1 MTNKVSSASL
11 NFTQACS
18 YLEILPDDFTQLRRK
33 GFIACINDAGRQ
45 SYPQPSLTLTRKLLS
60 LGESYGWSHDTLAW
74 YADLVFATE
83 VGRAILL
90 PLVGNTVSSRN
101 SFTNWLETPYVS
113 AVNQD
118 LDVMLEETSGPL

>member
-60 LGESYGWSHDTLAW
+60 LGESYGWSYETLAW

-90 PLVGNTVSSRN
+90 PLTSHQNTTTHLPN
-101 SFTNWLETPYVS
+101 SWLKTQYTAIV
-113 AVNQD
+113 
-118 LDVMLEETSGPL
+118 LDD